1 MENAEFE
8 AEAKKI
14 VQTGHENGVILRAL
28 GATAFRIHCPNHLKL
43 HDEMNRTLSD
53 LDFAAYS
60 KAKNKVGDIM
70 TKNGYL
76 MDRNAQMVMSI
87 SGRFVV
93 TNPVSK
99 LHADVFFDELSMCHK
114 INFKGRLEKDFPTI
128 PLAEL
133 LLEKMQ
139 IVKLNEKD
147 LKDSILLIR
156 EHEVGPDDK
165 ESINYEH
172 IADIM
177 SKDWGF
183 YYTFTTNMNKLR
195 EALKRYDVLGAE
207 DRSDITTKIG
217 KLLEHVDA
225 KPKSMGW
232 KMRASTGT
240 KVKWYKDVEEI
251 YGSEK
256 VG

>member
-1 MENAEFE
+1 MENSEFE

-14 VQTGHENGVILRAL
+14 VQAAHDKGVILRAL

-43 HDEMNRTLSD
+43 HDAMNRSLSD

-60 KAKNKVGDIM
+60 KARSKVGNIM
-70 TKNGYL
+70 AEQGYL

-99 LHADVFFDELSMCHK
+99 LHADVFFDELNMCHK
-114 INFKGRLEKDFPTI
+114 INFKDRLEKDFPTI

-147 LKDSILLIR
+147 VKDSILLIR
-156 EHEVGPDDK
+156 EHEVG
-165 ESINYEH
+165 
-172 IADIM
+172 
-177 SKDWGF
+177 GQ
-183 YYTFTTNMNKLR
+183 R
-195 EALKRYDVLGAE
+195 
-207 DRSDITTKIG
+207 
-217 KLLEHVDA
+217 
-225 KPKSMGW
+225 
-232 KMRASTGT
+232 
-240 KVKWYKDVEEI
+240 
-251 YGSEK
+251 
-256 VG
+256 